1 MSVKIEV
8 GAGGIPHNQILIYG
22 LVGSLVL
29 IYLTYLNTI
38 TNTQYFAF
46 FGGLAAVVAL
56 LWGTDTIKH
65 LCSYGLGTGVPSA
78 GMIALGSGV
87 VGALFGATTG
97 ILAPIV
103 AIIVAAIIGAV
114 AGVLANNVVRMDIPV
129 MIVSLTEL
137 AIVGAM
143 TVLGLAAMACGTFE
157 FLGMITGTTVI
168 LGFAVQTYE
177 ASVIGGSIIAVIF
190 MLGAI
195 AIQHSFNAC
204 LGPGEKQDR
213 TLMLAAECGFLSMIP
228 VAIISFAFIAFLPA
242 LVALLVSVIGWIYTY
257 VQYIALSKRDAYA
270 WLDAKPILEPKG
282 GA

>member
-22 LVGSLVL
+22 LVGSIVL
-29 IYLTYLNTI
+29 TYLTYLNTI
-38 TNTQYFAF
+38 TQTQYFAF
-46 FGGLAAVVAL
+46 FGGLAAVAAL
-56 LWGTDTIKH
+56 IWGTDTIKH

-87 VGALFGATTG
+87 IAALVGATTG
-97 ILAPIV
+97 IFAPIV
-103 AIIVAAIIGAV
+103 AVIVAAIIGAV
-114 AGVLANNVVRMDIPV
+114 AGVLANHVVRMDIPV
-129 MIVSLTEL
+129 MIVSLIEL

-143 TVLGLAAMACGTFE
+143 TVLGLAAMVGGTFN
-157 FLGMITGTTVI
+157 FTDLVTGTTTF
-168 LGFAVQTYE
+168 LGFTIQSYE

-190 MLGAI
+190 MLAAI

-213 TLMLAAECGFLSMIP
+213 TLMLAAECGLLSMIP
-228 VAIISFAFIAFLPA
+228 VAIISFAFIAFIPA
-242 LVALLVSVIGWIYTY
+242 IISLVISVVGWFYTY
-257 VQYIALSKRDAYA
+257 AQYIELSKRDAYA

>member
-22 LVGSLVL
+22 LVGSVVL
-29 IYLTYLNTI
+29 TYLTYLNTI
-38 TNTQYFAF
+38 TQTEYFAF
-46 FGGLAAVVAL
+46 FGGLAAVAAL
-56 LWGTDTIKH
+56 IWGTDTIKH

-87 VGALFGATTG
+87 IAALVGATTG
-97 ILAPIV
+97 IFAPIV
-103 AIIVAAIIGAV
+103 AVIVAAIIGAV
-114 AGVLANNVVRMDIPV
+114 AGVLANHVVRMDIPV
-129 MIVSLTEL
+129 MIVSLIEL

-143 TVLGLAAMACGTFE
+143 TVLGLAAMVGGTFN
-157 FLGMITGTTVI
+157 FTDLVTGTTTF
-168 LGFAVQTYE
+168 LGFTIQSYE

-190 MLGAI
+190 MLAAI

-228 VAIISFAFIAFLPA
+228 VAIISFAFIAFIPA
-242 LVALLVSVIGWIYTY
+242 IISLVISVVGWFYTY
-257 VQYIALSKRDAYA
+257 AQYIELSKRDAYA
-270 WLDAKPILEPKG
+270 WLDAQPILEPKG

>member
-22 LVGSLVL
+22 LVGSLVF
-29 IYLTYLNTI
+29 IYLTYLNTV

-46 FGGLAAVVAL
+46 FGGLAAVAAL
-56 LWGTDTIKH
+56 IWGTDTIKH

-87 VGALFGATTG
+87 IAAIFGATTG

-103 AIIVAAIIGAV
+103 TVIIAAIIGAV
-114 AGVLANNVVRMDIPV
+114 AGLMANHVVRMDIPV
-129 MIVSLTEL
+129 MIVSLIEL

-143 TVLGLAAMACGTFE
+143 TVLGLTAMACGTFE
-157 FLGMITGTTVI
+157 FLGMITGTVVI
-168 LGFAVQTYE
+168 LGFAVETYS

-204 LGPGEKQDR
+204 LGPGEQQDR
-213 TLMLAAECGFLSMIP
+213 TLMLAAECGFLSMIT
-228 VAIISFAFIAFLPA
+228 VAIISFAFIGLLAAF
-242 LVALLVSVIGWIYTY
+242 VSLLVSVIGWIYTY
-257 VQYIALSKRDAYA
+257 TQYIALAKRDAYA
-270 WLDAKPILEPKG
+270 WLDAQPIMEPKG

>member
-1 MSVKIEV
+1 MSVKVEV

-38 TNTQYFAF
+38 TGTQYFSF
-46 FGGLAAVVAL
+46 FGGLAAVAAL

-87 VGALFGATTG
+87 LAALFGATTG
-97 ILAPIV
+97 LFAPIV
-103 AIIVAAIIGAV
+103 TIIVAAIIGAV
-114 AGVLANNVVRMDIPV
+114 AGVMANNVVRMDIPV
-129 MIVSLTEL
+129 MIVSLIEL

-157 FLGMITGTTVI
+157 FIGMITGTITI

-204 LGPGEKQDR
+204 LGPGEQQDR
-213 TLMLAAECGFLSMIP
+213 TLMLAAECGFLSMIT
-228 VAIISFAFIAFLPA
+228 VAIMSFAFIALLPA
-242 LVALLVSVIGWIYTY
+242 LVSLVVSIIGWLYTY
-257 VQYIALSKRDAYA
+257 ARYIALSKRDAYA
-270 WLDAKPILEPKG
+270 WLDAQPILEPKG

>member
-8 GAGGIPHNQILIYG
+8 GAGGVPHNRILIYG

-29 IYLTYLNTI
+29 IYLTYLNTYFQ
-38 TNTQYFAF
+38 TQYFAF
-46 FGGLAAVVAL
+46 FGGLAAVAAL
-56 LWGTDTIKH
+56 VWGTDTIKH

-87 VGALFGATTG
+87 VAALFGATTG
-97 ILAPIV
+97 IFAPIV
-103 AIIVAAIIGAV
+103 TIIIAAIIGAV
-114 AGVLANNVVRMDIPV
+114 AGVMANHVVRMDIPV
-129 MIVSLTEL
+129 MVVSLIEL

-157 FLGMITGTTVI
+157 FLGMITGTVSF
-168 LGFAVQTYE
+168 LGFTVQTYE
-177 ASVIGGSIIAVIF
+177 FSLIGGSIIAVIF

-204 LGPGEKQDR
+204 LGPGEQQDR

-228 VAIISFAFIAFLPA
+228 VAIISFAFIGLLPA
-242 LVALLVSVIGWIYTY
+242 LVALLVSIVGWLYTY
-257 VQYIALSKRDAYA
+257 TKYIELSKRDAYA

>member
-1 MSVKIEV
+1 MTVKVEV

-22 LVGSLVL
+22 LVGSFVLV
-29 IYLTYLNTI
+29 YLTYLNQI
-38 TNTQYFAF
+38 TGTQTFAF
-46 FGGLAAVVAL
+46 FGGLAAVAAL
-56 LWGTDTIKH
+56 IWGTDTIKH

-87 VGALFGATTG
+87 IAALFGATTG
-97 ILAPIV
+97 IFAPIV
-103 AIIVAAIIGAV
+103 TIIVAAVIGAV
-114 AGVLANNVVRMDIPV
+114 AGVMANHVVRMDIPV
-129 MIVSLTEL
+129 MIVSLIEL

-157 FLGMITGTTVI
+157 FTGMITGTTVI
-168 LGFAVQTYE
+168 LGFAVKSYS
-177 ASVIGGSIIAVIF
+177 ASLIGGSIIAVIF

-213 TLMLAAECGFLSMIP
+213 TLTLAAECGFLSMIT
-228 VAIISFAFIAFLPA
+228 VAIMSFAFVALIPA
-242 LVALLVSVIGWIYTY
+242 LISLVIAIIGWLYTY
-257 VQYIALSKRDAYA
+257 TQYIALSKRDAYA

>member
-22 LVGSLVL
+22 LVGSIVL
-29 IYLTYLNTI
+29 TYLTYLNTI
-38 TNTQYFAF
+38 TQTEYFAF
-46 FGGLAAVVAL
+46 FGGLAAVAAL
-56 LWGTDTIKH
+56 IWGTDTIKH

-87 VGALFGATTG
+87 IAALVGATTG
-97 ILAPIV
+97 IFAPIV
-103 AIIVAAIIGAV
+103 AVIVAAIIGAV
-114 AGVLANNVVRMDIPV
+114 AGVLANHVVRMDIPV
-129 MIVSLTEL
+129 MIVSLIEL

-143 TVLGLAAMACGTFE
+143 TVLGLAAMVGGTFN
-157 FLGMITGTTVI
+157 FTDLVTGTTTF
-168 LGFAVQTYE
+168 LGFTIQSYE

-190 MLGAI
+190 MLAAI

-204 LGPGEKQDR
+204 LGPGEQQDR

-228 VAIISFAFIAFLPA
+228 VAIISFAFIAFIPA
-242 LVALLVSVIGWIYTY
+242 IISLVISVVGWFYTY
-257 VQYIALSKRDAYA
+257 AQYIELSKRDAYA

>member
-22 LVGSLVL
+22 LVGSIVL
-29 IYLTYLNTI
+29 TYLTYLNTI
-38 TNTQYFAF
+38 TQTQYFAF
-46 FGGLAAVVAL
+46 FGGLAAVAAL
-56 LWGTDTIKH
+56 IWGTDTIKH

-87 VGALFGATTG
+87 IAALVGATTG
-97 ILAPIV
+97 IFAPIV
-103 AIIVAAIIGAV
+103 AVIVAAIIGAV
-114 AGVLANNVVRMDIPV
+114 AGVLANHVVRMDIPV
-129 MIVSLTEL
+129 MIVSLIEL

-143 TVLGLAAMACGTFE
+143 TVLGLAAMVGGTFN
-157 FLGMITGTTVI
+157 FTDLVTGTTTF
-168 LGFAVQTYE
+168 LGFTIQSYE

-190 MLGAI
+190 MLAAI

-228 VAIISFAFIAFLPA
+228 VAIISFAFIAFIPA
-242 LVALLVSVIGWIYTY
+242 IISLVISIVGWFYTY
-257 VQYIALSKRDAYA
+257 AQYIELSKRDAYA

>member
-1 MSVKIEV
+1 MSVKVEV

-38 TNTQYFAF
+38 TGTLYFSF
-46 FGGLAAVVAL
+46 FGGLAAVAAL
-56 LWGTDTIKH
+56 VWGTDTIKH

-87 VGALFGATTG
+87 IAALFGATTG
-97 ILAPIV
+97 IFAPITT
-103 AIIVAAIIGAV
+103 IIIAAIIGAV
-114 AGVLANNVVRMDIPV
+114 AGLMANNVVRMNIPV
-129 MIVSLTEL
+129 MVVSLIEL

-168 LGFAVQTYE
+168 LGFVVQTYE
-177 ASVIGGSIIAVIF
+177 ASLIGGSIVAVIF

-213 TLMLAAECGFLSMIP
+213 TLTLAAECGFLSMIT
-228 VAIISFAFIAFLPA
+228 VAIISFAFIGLLPGV
-242 LVALLVSVIGWIYTY
+242 VALLVSVIGWFYTY
-257 VQYIALSKRDAYA
+257 TKYIALSKRDAYA
-270 WLDAKPILEPKG
+270 WLDAQPILEPKG

>member
-8 GAGGIPHNQILIYG
+8 GAGGIPHNRILIYG

-29 IYLTYLNTI
+29 VYLTYLNTYFQ
-38 TNTQYFAF
+38 TQYFAF
-46 FGGLAAVVAL
+46 FGGLAAVAAL

-87 VGALFGATTG
+87 IAALFGATTG
-97 ILAPIV
+97 IFAPIV
-103 AIIVAAIIGAV
+103 TIVIAAIIGAV
-114 AGVLANNVVRMDIPV
+114 AGILANNVVRMDIPV
-129 MIVSLTEL
+129 MVVSLIEL

-143 TVLGLAAMACGTFE
+143 TVLGLSAMACGTFE
-157 FLGMITGTTVI
+157 FLGMITGTVSI

-177 ASVIGGSIIAVIF
+177 FSLIGGSIIAVIF

-228 VAIISFAFIAFLPA
+228 VAIISFAFIGLLPA
-242 LVALLVSVIGWIYTY
+242 LVSLLVSIVGWFYTY
-257 VQYIALSKRDAYA
+257 SRYIALSKRDAYA

>member
-8 GAGGIPHNQILIYG
+8 GAGGVPHNQILIYG

-29 IYLTYLNTI
+29 VYLTYLNTYL
-38 TNTQYFAF
+38 QAPYFAF
-46 FGGLAAVVAL
+46 FGGLAAVAAL
-56 LWGTDTIKH
+56 IWGTDTIKH

-87 VGALFGATTG
+87 VAALFGATTG
-97 ILAPIV
+97 PFAPITTL
-103 AIIVAAIIGAV
+103 IIAAIIGAV
-114 AGVLANNVVRMDIPV
+114 AGLMANHVVRMDIPV
-129 MIVSLTEL
+129 MVVSLIEL

-168 LGFAVQTYE
+168 LGFAITTYE
-177 ASVIGGSIIAVIF
+177 TSVIGGSIIAVIF

-213 TLMLAAECGFLSMIP
+213 TLMLAAECGFLSMIT
-228 VAIISFAFIAFLPA
+228 VAIISFAFIGFLA
-242 LVALLVSVIGWIYTY
+242 AAISLVISIAGWLYTY
-257 VQYIALSKRDAYA
+257 TKYIALSKRDAYA
-270 WLDAKPILEPKG
+270 WLDAQPILEPKG

>member
-22 LVGSLVL
+22 LVGSIVL
-29 IYLTYLNTI
+29 TYLTYLNTI
-38 TNTQYFAF
+38 TQTEYFAF
-46 FGGLAAVVAL
+46 FGGLAAVAAL
-56 LWGTDTIKH
+56 IWGTDTIKH

-87 VGALFGATTG
+87 IAALVGATTG
-97 ILAPIV
+97 IFAPIV
-103 AIIVAAIIGAV
+103 AVIVAAIIGAV
-114 AGVLANNVVRMDIPV
+114 AGVLANHVVRMDIPV
-129 MIVSLTEL
+129 MIVSLIEL

-143 TVLGLAAMACGTFE
+143 TVLGLAAMVGGTFN
-157 FLGMITGTTVI
+157 FTDLVTGTTTF
-168 LGFAVQTYE
+168 LGFTIQSYE

-190 MLGAI
+190 MLAAI

-228 VAIISFAFIAFLPA
+228 VAIISFAFIAFIPA
-242 LVALLVSVIGWIYTY
+242 IISLVISVVGWFYTY
-257 VQYIALSKRDAYA
+257 AQYIELSKRDAYA

>member
-22 LVGSLVL
+22 LVGSIVL
-29 IYLTYLNTI
+29 TYLTYLNTI
-38 TNTQYFAF
+38 TQTEYFAF
-46 FGGLAAVVAL
+46 FGGLAAVAAL
-56 LWGTDTIKH
+56 IWGTDTIKH

-87 VGALFGATTG
+87 IAALVGATTG
-97 ILAPIV
+97 IFAPIV
-103 AIIVAAIIGAV
+103 AVIVAAIIGAV
-114 AGVLANNVVRMDIPV
+114 AGVLANHVVRMDIPV
-129 MIVSLTEL
+129 MIVSLIEL

-143 TVLGLAAMACGTFE
+143 TVLGLAAMVGGTFN
-157 FLGMITGTTVI
+157 FTDLVTGTTTF
-168 LGFAVQTYE
+168 LGFTIQSYE

-190 MLGAI
+190 MLAAI

-228 VAIISFAFIAFLPA
+228 VAIISFAFIAFIPA
-242 LVALLVSVIGWIYTY
+242 IISLVISVVGWFYTY
-257 VQYIALSKRDAYA
+257 AQYIELSKRDAYA
-270 WLDAKPILEPKG
+270 WLDAQPILEPKG

>member
-1 MSVKIEV
+1 MSVKVEV
-8 GAGGIPHNQILIYG
+8 GAGGIPHNRILIYG
-22 LVGSLVL
+22 LVGSLIL

-38 TNTQYFAF
+38 TGTQYFSF
-46 FGGLAAVVAL
+46 FGGLAAVAAL

-87 VGALFGATTG
+87 IAALVGATTG
-97 ILAPIV
+97 IFAPIV
-103 AIIVAAIIGAV
+103 TIIVAAIIGGV
-114 AGVLANNVVRMDIPV
+114 AGIMANHIVRMDIPV
-129 MIVSLTEL
+129 MIASLTEL

-143 TVLGLAAMACGTFE
+143 TVLGLAAMTAGTFQ
-157 FLGMITGTTVI
+157 FLGLISGTIVI
-168 LGFAVQTYE
+168 LGFVVETYE

-228 VAIISFAFIAFLPA
+228 IAIISFAFIAFLPA
-242 LVALLVSVIGWIYTY
+242 LISLLVSVIGWFYTY
-257 VQYIALSKRDAYA
+257 MRYIELAKRDAYA
-270 WLDAKPILEPKG
+270 WLDAQPILEPEG

>member
-1 MSVKIEV
+1 MTVKVEV

-22 LVGSLVL
+22 LIGSLVL
-29 IYLTYLNTI
+29 IYLTYLNALTG
-38 TNTQYFAF
+38 TQLFSF
-46 FGGLAAVVAL
+46 FGGLGAVAAL

-78 GMIALGSGV
+78 GMIAFGSGV
-87 VGALFGATTG
+87 VAALFGATTG

-103 AIIVAAIIGAV
+103 TLIIGAIIGAV
-114 AGVLANNVVRMDIPV
+114 CGLLANKVVRMDIPV
-129 MIVSLTEL
+129 MIISLTEL

-143 TVLGLAAMACGTFE
+143 TVLGLMAMVGGSFNFLDLIVGTTT
-157 FLGMITGTTVI
+157 FLGFTIVS
-168 LGFAVQTYE
+168 YE

-213 TLMLAAECGFLSMIP
+213 TLMLAAECGFLSMIV
-228 VAIISFAFIAFLPA
+228 VAIMSFAFIAFIPA
-242 LVALLVSVIGWIYTY
+242 VVALLVSVVGWFYTY
-257 VQYIALSKRDAYA
+257 AQYIALSKRDAYA
-270 WLDAKPILEPKG
+270 WLDARPIEEPKG

>member
-1 MSVKIEV
+1 MSVKVEV

-29 IYLTYLNTI
+29 IYLTYLNTS
-38 TNTQYFAF
+38 TGTQYFAF

-87 VGALFGATTG
+87 IAALFGATTG
-97 ILAPIV
+97 IFAPITT
-103 AIIVAAIIGAV
+103 IIIAAIIGAV
-114 AGVLANNVVRMDIPV
+114 AGIMANAVVRMDIPV
-129 MIVSLTEL
+129 MVVSLIAR
-137 AIVGAM
+137 AIVGALP
-143 TVLGLAAMACGTFE
+143 VLGRAAMACGTFE

-168 LGFAVQTYE
+168 LGFVVETYE

-213 TLMLAAECGFLSMIP
+213 TLMLAAECGFLSMIT
-228 VAIISFAFIAFLPA
+228 VAIISFAFIGLLPA
-242 LVALLVSVIGWIYTY
+242 LVALIVSIIGWFYTY
-257 VQYIALSKRDAYA
+257 TKYIELSKRDAYA
-270 WLDAKPILEPKG
+270 WLDAQPILEPKG

>member
-29 IYLTYLNTI
+29 IYLTYLNTV

-46 FGGLAAVVAL
+46 FGGLAAVAAL
-56 LWGTDTIKH
+56 IWGTDTIKH

-129 MIVSLTEL
+129 MIISLTEL

-157 FLGMITGTTVI
+157 FLGMITGTVVI

-177 ASVIGGSIIAVIF
+177 ASLIGGSIIAVIF

-204 LGPGEKQDR
+204 LGPGEQQDR
-213 TLMLAAECGFLSMIP
+213 TLMLAAECGFLSMIT
-228 VAIISFAFIAFLPA
+228 VAIISFAFIGFLPA
-242 LVALLVSVIGWIYTY
+242 LVALLVSVIGWFYTY
-257 VQYIALSKRDAYA
+257 TRYIALAKRDAYA

>member
-38 TNTQYFAF
+38 TGTQYFAF

-114 AGVLANNVVRMDIPV
+114 AGLMANNVVRMDIPV
-129 MIVSLTEL
+129 MIVSLIEL

-157 FLGMITGTTVI
+157 FLGMITGTVVI

-204 LGPGEKQDR
+204 LGPGEQQDR